1 MFKKPPPMIV
11 MSVYELDLALLY
23 SLYMM
28 LKHQKLKTRLKV
40 EAAAKVKIKS
50 EIRILTW
57 KEFKLMVEF
66 KASKPLDSLAKD
78 SNKNCSKFGTFFD
91 IINKAK
97 PPATSAVK

>member
-1 MFKKPPPMIV
+1 
-11 MSVYELDLALLY
+11 
-23 SLYMM
+23 
-28 LKHQKLKTRLKV
+28 
-40 EAAAKVKIKS
+40 
-50 EIRILTW
+50 
-57 KEFKLMVEF
+57 MVEF